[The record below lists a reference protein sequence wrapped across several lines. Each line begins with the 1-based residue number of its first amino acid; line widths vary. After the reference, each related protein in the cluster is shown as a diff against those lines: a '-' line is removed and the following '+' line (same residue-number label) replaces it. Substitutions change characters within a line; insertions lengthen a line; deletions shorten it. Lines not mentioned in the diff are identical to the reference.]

1 MIQDAIDTSNKNIR
15 KYSTISSSTMTTAQL
30 IGIHPFKILPKSNK

>member
-1 MIQDAIDTSNKNIR
+1 MIEGDIDISNKNIR

-30 IGIHPFKILPKSNK
+30 IVIHPFKILPKPNN